1 MGGESR
7 DGCCWAV
14 AVTGVRRTGMFEDAR
29 RCVLFRRRRMHS
41 PKRMIAIPTSTPPSA
56 IPTMPP
62 IGNDEPSRLSSSAL
76 DEPGRVE
83 PVLDD
88 DGLEPLPVVKKVS
101 KEADLLV
108 VGRAFDSISEEGPG
122 AAELSEADDE
132 GVLDDVEL
140 DCGGAGG
147 VELD

>member
-1 MGGESR
+1 MQ
-7 DGCCWAV
+7 
-14 AVTGVRRTGMFEDAR
+14 
-29 RCVLFRRRRMHS
+29 S

-62 IGNDEPSRLSSSAL
+62 IGNDEPSRLSPSSSSAL
-76 DEPGRVE
+76 DEPGRVD

-108 VGRAFDSISEEGPG
+108 VGRAFDSLSEEGPG
-122 AAELSEADDE
+122 AAELSEADDADE
-132 GVLDDVEL
+132 GVLDGVEL
-140 DCGGAGG
+140 GCVGAGG

>member
-1 MGGESR
+1 MR
-7 DGCCWAV
+7 I
-14 AVTGVRRTGMFEDAR
+14 TGRFEGAR
-29 RCVLFRRRRMHS
+29 RCALFRRRRMQS

-62 IGNDEPSRLSSSAL
+62 IGNDEPSRLSSSAF

-88 DGLEPLPVVKKVS
+88 EGLEPLPVVKKVS
-101 KEADLLV
+101 KGADLLV
-108 VGRAFDSISEEGPG
+108 VGRVRDSLSEEGPG
-122 AAELSEADDE
+122 AAELSEVDDE

-140 DCGGAGG
+140 GCEGAGG
-147 VELD
+147 VEFD

>member
-1 MGGESR
+1 MQ
-7 DGCCWAV
+7 
-14 AVTGVRRTGMFEDAR
+14 
-29 RCVLFRRRRMHS
+29 S

-62 IGNDEPSRLSSSAL
+62 IGNDEPSRLSSSAF

-88 DGLEPLPVVKKVS
+88 DGLEPLLVVKKVS
-101 KEADLLV
+101 KDADLLV
-108 VGRAFDSISEEGPG
+108 VGRAFDSLSEEGPG
-122 AAELSEADDE
+122 VAELSEADDE
-132 GVLDDVEL
+132 DVLDDVEL
-140 DCGGAGG
+140 DCGGAGE